1 MRSPRL
7 IKRKEVSET
16 TDSKPNKAGSSPK
29 DSTRLTKEIV
39 RAGQWI
45 KERQPARVNAR
56 EAFEALFGQTR
67 PRPAN

>member
-7 IKRKEVSET
+7 IKRTDVSET
-16 TDSKPNKAGSSPK
+16 ADSKANKAASPAK
-29 DSTRLTKEIV
+29 ESIRLTKEIV

-45 KERQPARVNAR
+45 KERQPKRVNPR

-67 PRPAN
+67 PRPAS

>member
-7 IKRKEVSET
+7 IKRTDVSET
-16 TDSKPNKAGSSPK
+16 TDSKPDRASSSPK

-45 KERQPARVNAR
+45 KDRQPKGVNPR
-56 EAFEALFGQTR
+56 KAFEALFGQTR
-67 PRPAN
+67 PRPVN

>member
-7 IKRKEVSET
+7 IKRTEVSET
-16 TDSKPNKAGSSPK
+16 AETKRDRASSSPK

-45 KERQPARVNAR
+45 KERQPKRVNPR

-67 PRPAN
+67 PRPVS